1 MKAIY
6 KLNLDCGRDGSLY
19 GIFVAD
25 KEYVD
30 VLVNNDI
37 EVYFGEILGKHSDI
51 SLTID
56 ETDIELVTDDEKVI
70 DMFEEYELSTGINP
84 FDYPASDFD
93 YNLGDIINDENTY
106 VFDIVEQI
114 IENNKI
120 SDKGQCQM
128 YTI

>member
-6 KLNLDCGRDGSLY
+6 KLNLDCGREGSLY
-19 GIFVAD
+19 GIFIAD

-51 SLTID
+51 SLTIND
-56 ETDIELVTDDEKVI
+56 TDLELITDDVKVI

-84 FDYPASDFD
+84 FDYNASDFYYD
-93 YNLGDIINDENTY
+93 SIGLIDNGNIIIY
-106 VFDIVEQI
+106 DIVEQI
-114 IENNKI
+114 IEYNK
-120 SDKGQCQM
+120 SMNDKG
-128 YTI
+128 

>member
-6 KLNLDCGRDGSLY
+6 KLNLDCGRNGSLY
-19 GIFVAD
+19 GIFIAD

-51 SLTID
+51 SLSID
-56 ETDIELVTDDEKVI
+56 DTDIELITDDKKVI

-84 FDYPASDFD
+84 FDYPAYDFD
-93 YNLGDIINDENTY
+93 YDSIGLIYNDNVTVYDIL
-106 VFDIVEQI
+106 EQI

-120 SDKGQCQM
+120 SDNG
-128 YTI
+128 

>member
-6 KLNLDCGRDGSLY
+6 KLNLDCGREGSLY
-19 GIFVAD
+19 GIFIAD
-25 KEYVD
+25 KEYVN

-51 SLTID
+51 SLTIND
-56 ETDIELVTDDEKVI
+56 TDIELITDDAKVI

-84 FDYPASDFD
+84 FGYHAYDFD
-93 YNLGDIINDENTY
+93 YDSIGLIDNGNIIIY
-106 VFDIVEQI
+106 DIVEQI

-120 SDKGQCQM
+120 MNDIG
-128 YTI
+128 

>member
-25 KEYVD
+25 KEYVE

-37 EVYFGEILGKHSDI
+37 EVYFGEILGKHSDV

-56 ETDIELVTDDEKVI
+56 DADVELITDDAKVI

-84 FDYPASDFD
+84 FDYDSYDFD
-93 YNLGDIINDENTY
+93 CDSIGLIDNGNVTVY
-106 VFDIVEQI
+106 DIVEKI
-114 IENNKI
+114 VENNKNI
-120 SDKGQCQM
+120 SDNG
-128 YTI
+128 

>member
-25 KEYVD
+25 KEYVE

-37 EVYFGEILGKHSDI
+37 EVYFGEILGKHSDV

-56 ETDIELVTDDEKVI
+56 DADVELITDDAKVI

-84 FDYPASDFD
+84 FDYDSYDFD
-93 YNLGDIINDENTY
+93 YDSIGLIDNGNVTVY
-106 VFDIVEQI
+106 DIVEKI
-114 IENNKI
+114 VENNKNI
-120 SDKGQCQM
+120 SDNG
-128 YTI
+128 

>member
-6 KLNLDCGRDGSLY
+6 KLNLDCGREGSLY
-19 GIFVAD
+19 GIFIAN

-51 SLTID
+51 SLTIND
-56 ETDIELVTDDEKVI
+56 TDIELITDDVKVI

-84 FDYPASDFD
+84 FDYHASNFD
-93 YNLGDIINDENTY
+93 YEAIGLINDDDLYIYDIIEKM
-106 VFDIVEQI
+106 
-114 IENNKI
+114 IENK
-120 SDKGQCQM
+120 KEL
-128 YTI
+128 

>member
-6 KLNLDCGRDGSLY
+6 KLNLDCGKNGSLY

-25 KEYVD
+25 KEYVE

-51 SLTID
+51 SLSID
-56 ETDIELVTDDEKVI
+56 DTDIELITDDEKVI

-84 FDYPASDFD
+84 FDYDAYDFD
-93 YNLGDIINDENTY
+93 YDSIGLIDNGNVTVY
-106 VFDIVEQI
+106 DIVEQI

-120 SDKGQCQM
+120 SDNG
-128 YTI
+128 